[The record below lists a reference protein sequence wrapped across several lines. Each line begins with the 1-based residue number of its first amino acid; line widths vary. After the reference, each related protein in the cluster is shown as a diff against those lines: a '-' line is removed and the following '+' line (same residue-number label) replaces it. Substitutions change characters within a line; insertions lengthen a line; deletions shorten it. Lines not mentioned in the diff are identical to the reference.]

1 MFNWL
6 KKKPAQPHAA
16 INTLL
21 DAAWNNA
28 TLTWQNLFGVLNH
41 EKIYTDQSQTAL
53 KLTAVKC
60 ALEIYTGMVGSIPR
74 RMYAIESGTQKK
86 QRIVATTD
94 HPASRLFSHYF
105 NPELMA
111 DDALLTIIYDV
122 LMDGNAYFIREY
134 DIQGRTARLYYIHPS
149 RITRGNIFRAS
160 GSETLSIGRKAS
172 QGELI
177 YRIDTGLS
185 TRDKDTQPLLVPR
198 TDIVH
203 FKGKV
208 LDTEYHRGQGFVS
221 NSTRS
226 LDLYRASEEF
236 GWRFYSRGIATQMFL
251 TTENRL
257 APEVLKR
264 IESNFTDDP
273 NAPLEDIF
281 RTRILEQGLKP
292 VHMGIPFQ
300 HLQFIE
306 TRAFSVEDV
315 ARGLNVPPALLHS
328 YMGTRA
334 GDADLA
340 QATSL
345 FVQTGIGPFLSR
357 LASQFRTELLPL
369 PSQML
374 YCFEFELLYL
384 YRNVIDK
391 FSTSL
396 RNLFEIGI
404 LDRIECR
411 SLLGLHID
419 PADIAANPRYVPVNL
434 MTVEHSL
441 HLEEGAELANDLTEA
456 SIAAAVI
463 ANKGVAEVPEDG
475 EEVETIKGL
484 ESIAVEAEAESAK
497 IQAEAKPPSGGKMDK
512 SPSGDNIDKR
522 IRNTVKGAFMNV
534 VNGLRQYETRVLDQ
548 KKQTRPDDYDAAVTE
563 FYTAGSKFNNLLNE
577 QLGPWR
583 GLLENNTDPPNGTDP
598 VDHLITNW
606 LTSQKYPEGTED
618 EIARI
623 KS

>member
-6 KKKPAQPHAA
+6 KRKPAQPHSA
-16 INTLL
+16 ISTLL

-28 TLTWQNLFGVLNH
+28 TLTWQNLFGVLEH
-41 EKIYTDQSQTAL
+41 EKMYTDQTQTAL
-53 KLTAVKC
+53 KLSAVKC

-86 QRIVATTD
+86 QRIIATTD

-105 NPELMA
+105 NPELTA
-111 DDALLTIIYDV
+111 DDALLTIVYDV
-122 LMDGNAYFIREY
+122 LMDGNAYFVREY
-134 DIQGRTARLYYIHPS
+134 DVQGRTSRLYYIHPS

-160 GSETLSIGRKAS
+160 GAENLSTGRKAS
-172 QGELI
+172 RGELL

-185 TRDKDTQPLLVPR
+185 SRDKETEPLLIPK

-203 FKGKV
+203 FKNKV
-208 LDTEYHRGQGFVS
+208 LDTEYHRGQGFIS
-221 NSTRS
+221 NSVRS

-328 YMGTRA
+328 YMGTKA

-404 LDRIECR
+404 LDRVECR

-419 PADIAANPRYVPVNL
+419 PSDVAANPRYVPVNL

-441 HLEEGAELANDLTEA
+441 YLEEGAELANEA
-456 SIAAAVI
+456 TKASTIQQQQTNDGMVT
-463 ANKGVAEVPEDG
+463 AEEYEAK
-475 EEVETIKGL
+475 EE
-484 ESIAVEAEAESAK
+484 EAEAA
-497 IQAEAKPPSGGKMDK
+497 AEAAKPPSGGKMDK
-512 SPSGDNIDKR
+512 SPSKDNIDKR
-522 IRNTVKGAFMNV
+522 IRNTVTQAFMNV

-548 KKQTRPDDYDAAVTE
+548 KKQSRPDDYDTAVAE
-563 FYTAGSKFNNLLNE
+563 FYTADGKFLSLLNE
-577 QLGPWR
+577 QLLPWR
-583 GLLENNTDPPNGTDP
+583 GLLWTADMVPGDIDP
-598 VDHLITNW
+598 VDNLILNW
-606 LTSQKYPEGTED
+606 SASQKYPEGLCNEITRTE
-618 EIARI
+618 
-623 KS
+623 S

>member
-6 KKKPAQPHAA
+6 KKKPAQTHSA
-16 INTLL
+16 IGTLL

-28 TLTWQNLFGVLNH
+28 TLTWQNLFGVLEH
-41 EKIYTDQSQTAL
+41 EKMYTDQSQTAL
-53 KLTAVKC
+53 KLSAVKC

-74 RMYAIESGTQKK
+74 RMYAVESGTQKK
-86 QRIVATTD
+86 QRIIATTD

-111 DDALLTIIYDV
+111 DDALLTIVYDV
-122 LMDGNAYFIREY
+122 LMDGNSYFVREY
-134 DIQGRTARLYYIHPS
+134 DVQGRTARLYYIHPS

-160 GSETLSIGRKAS
+160 GAETLSTGRKAS
-172 QGELI
+172 RGELI

-185 TRDKDTQPLLVPR
+185 TRDKDAEPLLVPKA
-198 TDIVH
+198 DIVH
-203 FKGKV
+203 FKSKV
-208 LDTEYHRGQGFVS
+208 LDTEYHRGQGFIS
-221 NSTRS
+221 NSVRS

-328 YMGTRA
+328 YMGTKA

-404 LDRIECR
+404 LDRVECR

-419 PADIAANPRYVPVNL
+419 PSDVAANPRYVPVNL

-441 HLEEGAELANDLTEA
+441 HLEEGADLANEA
-456 SIAAAVI
+456 TKASTVQQQQT
-463 ANKGVAEVPEDG
+463 NDGMVTAEEYEAK
-475 EEVETIKGL
+475 EE
-484 ESIAVEAEAESAK
+484 EAEAA
-497 IQAEAKPPSGGKMDK
+497 AEAAKPPSGGKMDK
-512 SPSGDNIDKR
+512 SPSKDNIDKR
-522 IRNTVKGAFMNV
+522 IRNTVVQAFMNV

-548 KKQTRPDDYDAAVTE
+548 KKQSRPDDYDAAVTE
-563 FYTAGSKFNNLLNE
+563 FYVADGKFAAMLNE
-577 QLGPWR
+577 QLDPWEDVML
-583 GLLENNTDPPNGTDP
+583 GMDTIMSPKQ
-598 VDHLITNW
+598 IAQNW
-606 LTSQKYPEGTED
+606 LSSQKYPEGISN
-618 EIARI
+618 EIARTE
-623 KS
+623 S